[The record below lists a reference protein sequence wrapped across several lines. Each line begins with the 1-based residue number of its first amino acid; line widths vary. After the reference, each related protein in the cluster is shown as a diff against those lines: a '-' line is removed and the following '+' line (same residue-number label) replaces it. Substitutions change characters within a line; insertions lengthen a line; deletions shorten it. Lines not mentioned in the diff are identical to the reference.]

1 MQNSIVYKLAIETTL
16 DEVIRKLQQRL
27 AKNEQIV
34 STVVNENVV
43 TVTTIL
49 KQTQV
54 LKG

>member
-1 MQNSIVYKLAIETTL
+1 MQNSVIYKLVIETTL
-16 DEVIRKLQQRL
+16 DEVIKKLQQRL
-27 AKNEQIV
+27 GKNEHIV

-43 TVTTIL
+43 TVTTVF